1 MRPYAPTLAQVAQK
15 VMENVSE
22 SDLEQLKDLID
33 PEMLKQLSQV
43 PTTLKSG
50 QNSLLL
56 RMFHGIMRMR
66 ASVLD
71 KNDDLR
77 CVMRRLIPSSC
88 SNRLRY
94 FEESFFGSLTL
105 ARHFMHCLF

>member
-1 MRPYAPTLAQVAQK
+1 MRSYAPTLAQVAQK

-50 QNSLLL
+50 QNSLL
-56 RMFHGIMRMR
+56 
-66 ASVLD
+66 
-71 KNDDLR
+71 
-77 CVMRRLIPSSC
+77 
-88 SNRLRY
+88 
-94 FEESFFGSLTL
+94 
-105 ARHFMHCLF
+105 